1 MNNKREMHHLRWIT
15 KYLTQKNGK
24 TLVCKELVISNWWIM
39 VTITVGTSAF
49 ASVEDNWQ
57 FTRQKYYSG
66 DTLPGNTKVNEYD
79 IS

>member
-1 MNNKREMHHLRWIT
+1 
-15 KYLTQKNGK
+15 
-24 TLVCKELVISNWWIM
+24 M